1 MTKYEKAIYELIA
14 SSRSHMTA
22 EQIYAALKPRYPTI
36 VLATVYNNLKK
47 LSQSEMVRKVI
58 VEGQPDRYDRKTR
71 HDHLICADCGA
82 LLDID
87 LGDLTRQ
94 FQEHVPEPLLGYDLR
109 LLYCCEACRRKRADN
124 PEEGERQP

>member
-1 MTKYEKAIYELIA
+1 MEA
-14 SSRSHMTA
+14 
-22 EQIYAALKPRYPTI
+22 
-36 VLATVYNNLKK
+36 
-47 LSQSEMVRKVI
+47 
-58 VEGQPDRYDRKTR
+58 QPDRYDRRTR

-94 FQEHVPEPLLGYDLR
+94 FQERVPEPLLGYDLR
-109 LLYCCEACRRKRADN
+109 LLYRCEACRRKRVDN

>member
-1 MTKYEKAIYELIA
+1 MTKYEQAIFELIE
-14 SSRSHMTA
+14 SSRSHLTA
-22 EQIYAALKPRYPTI
+22 EQIYATLKQRYPTM

-47 LSQSEMVRKVI
+47 LSQSGMVRKVT

-94 FQEHVPEPLLGYDLR
+94 FQERVSEPLLGYDLR
-109 LLYCCEACRRKRADN
+109 LLYRCEACRRKRADS
-124 PEEGERQP
+124 PEGGERQP